1 MSSLKKDEPLYEQI
15 YAVARQIPSGKV
27 ATYGQIAAI
36 VGRGCS
42 ARQVGYAMAALKR
55 DDKGVPWQRVINSQ
69 AKISL
74 RHDQG
79 GAIQRQLLEA
89 EGVEFDNEDRTD
101 FDRFGWE
108 GPDWEW
114 LEKHDFNPAP
124 LLKNPGKKE
133 SGGTQLSLL

>member
-1 MSSLKKDEPLYEQI
+1 MSSSKDEPLYEQI
-15 YAVARQIPSGKV
+15 YAVARQIPVGRVS
-27 ATYGQIAAI
+27 TYGQIAAI

-42 ARQVGYAMAALKR
+42 ARQVGYAMSALKR

-89 EGVEFDNEDRTD
+89 EGVEFDDEGRTN

-114 LEKHDFNPAP
+114 LEQHGFNPAP
-124 LLKNPGKKE
+124 LLRNPRTKE
-133 SGGTQLSLL
+133 SGGDQLSLF